1 MFTVGDISFYEIPNF
16 LLISIVGMVVISIL
30 FGLLMGRFI
39 FAPVLTFLALAI
51 SAFILPNFYAIKY
64 QPLLGYAVFLSVIA
78 LILSIIF
85 WYVTRDHRKAKRMKQ
100 QALDEQQRYDDIQN
114 RSEMESIKSHEKE
127 H

>member
-1 MFTVGDISFYEIPNF
+1 MFIVGDISFYEIPNF

-51 SAFILPNFYAIKY
+51 AAFILPNFYVIKY

-100 QALDEQQRYDDIQN
+100 QALDEQKRYDDIQN
-114 RSEMESIKSHEKE
+114 RSEMESIKRHEKE

>member
-1 MFTVGDISFYEIPNF
+1 MFIVGDISFYEIPNF

-51 SAFILPNFYAIKY
+51 AAFILPNFYAIKY

-100 QALDEQQRYDDIQN
+100 QASDEQKRYDDIQN
-114 RSEMESIKSHEKE
+114 RSEMESIKRHEKE